1 MFCMVWFLWVVGL
14 LSLLAFQP
22 YKVEDLSVLRL
33 PGLDL
38 FDAQQLEEAPGA
50 NQVWTCNSQG
60 DWCQPT
66 WTCRALSDC
75 VDFCLDPRCHVLRL
89 CLVVF
94 VLVGFLVQFLRCL
107 ICLRRWS
114 CHGFQTILDL
124 DCAGLESLGRAW
136 STSDRCHPFSDAV
149 PGASMCFLGCFVFSG
164 VPRWVDFVTSCLGV
178 EEGHVIGLQQ

>member
-1 MFCMVWFLWVVGL
+1 MFCRVWFLWVVGL

-22 YKVEDLSVLRL
+22 YKVEDLLVLRL

-107 ICLRRWS
+107 ICLRVGLVMAFRPFWTWTVQVWKVWAG
-114 CHGFQTILDL
+114 HGP
-124 DCAGLESLGRAW
+124 LGPV
-136 STSDRCHPFSDAV
+136 SPFSDAV

>member
-1 MFCMVWFLWVVGL
+1 MVWFLWVVGL

-75 VDFCLDPRCHVLRL
+75 VDFCLYPRCHVLRL

-136 STSDRCHPFSDAV
+136 STRTGVTFFGRSSWCVDV
-149 PGASMCFLGCFVFSG
+149 LSG
-164 VPRWVDFVTSCLGV
+164 VLCLFG
-178 EEGHVIGLQQ
+178 GSPLGGL